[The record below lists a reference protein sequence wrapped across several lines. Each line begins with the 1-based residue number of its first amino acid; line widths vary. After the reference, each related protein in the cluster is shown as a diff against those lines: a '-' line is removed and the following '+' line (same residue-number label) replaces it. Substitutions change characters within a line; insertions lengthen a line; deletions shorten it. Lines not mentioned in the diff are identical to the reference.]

1 MNKTP
6 NLFFQSYL
14 IFKPIFGHFV
24 FNFLFDSAQVS
35 SQIVSTKSSDYVLVG
50 SLYPSPEEEGL
61 DAPTPITILHKFE
74 YGFPDEWQALI
85 THWRTYNQKEKYD
98 FINK

>member
-1 MNKTP
+1 MNNQLLTCS
-6 NLFFQSYL
+6 FSRISYL
-14 IFKPIFGHFV
+14 YQFLGIYFFY
-24 FNFLFDSAQVS
+24 FLFDSAQVS

-98 FINK
+98 FHK